1 MSVRALAIGVI
12 LSVALNLAAPYA
24 GLVMNSQ

>member
-12 LSVALNLAAPYA
+12 LSVALYLAAPYA